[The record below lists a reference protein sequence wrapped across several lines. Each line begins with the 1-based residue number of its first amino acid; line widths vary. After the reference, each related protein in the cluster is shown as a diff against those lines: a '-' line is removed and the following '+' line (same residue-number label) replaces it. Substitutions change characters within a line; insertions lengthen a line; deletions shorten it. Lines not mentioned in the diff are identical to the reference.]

1 MNMPVVGTFEWRGGS
16 FASMDFWVDAEDQ
29 LRSQFTRA
37 DGTVAVVDPDEWD
50 DCGDAASFGSYNSI
64 LTSPL
69 IPLMGNPINIS
80 FDSHYRQEAPQQVYL
95 TVTNVLGETIET
107 LLHYSNST
115 GSDNA
120 GGDVLN
126 QRLSFIVETDES
138 EIYFNWEMAD
148 AGNNWYWAIDN
159 VKIQSQTPP
168 IGDLNYDGNLNI
180 FDLLTLAEI
189 IVGVISPDTVLNH
202 VSDINQDGEKFSR
215 EIKEVDKNFL
225 EGDVLVKVDY
235 SDLNFKDALILNNGG
250 KLVKEFP
257 RIPGIDFSGK
267 VVESNADNFK
277 EGDEVVITGCRVG
290 EISHGGYSQF
300 AKVKKDFL
308 VKLPKGI
315 STKEAMILGT
325 AGFTSLMCAFA
336 IKAREEILLG
346 EKVKDVLVTGATGG
360 VGSIAIMVLSKLGYN
375 VTAVTGKMDKSD
387 SLKKLGASSIIDR
400 KEFEGEPKLLGK
412 GVWDGVVDTVGGN
425 ILAHAISQT
434 KHSGIVA
441 ACGNAGGIKLSTS
454 VMPFILRG
462 VKLWGIDSVAV
473 SLKRREFV
481 WSQVPN
487 LIDFNLLNETIKVVS
502 MKELLDIFPQMLKG
516 QTSGRIVV
524 DVNK

>member
-1 MNMPVVGTFEWRGGS
+1 M
-16 FASMDFWVDAEDQ
+16 
-29 LRSQFTRA
+29 
-37 DGTVAVVDPDEWD
+37 
-50 DCGDAASFGSYNSI
+50 
-64 LTSPL
+64 
-69 IPLMGNPINIS
+69 
-80 FDSHYRQEAPQQVYL
+80 
-95 TVTNVLGETIET
+95 
-107 LLHYSNST
+107 
-115 GSDNA
+115 SDK
-120 GGDVLN
+120 
-126 QRLSFIVETDES
+126 FK
-138 EIYFNWEMAD
+138 
-148 AGNNWYWAIDN
+148 AI
-159 VKIQSQTPP
+159 I
-168 IGDLNYDGNLNI
+168 
-180 FDLLTLAEI
+180 
-189 IVGVISPDTVLNH
+189 
-202 VSDINQDGEKFSR
+202 INQDGEKFSR